1 MNLKN
6 NCVKVI
12 HYQIEKPNSFWLYYM
27 AFDPNFQIDQF
38 KLNSEILIRTVKL
51 TNSNWT
57 VKLLVLLPGFKVFL
71 PREMFKLY

>member
-1 MNLKN
+1 
-6 NCVKVI
+6 
-12 HYQIEKPNSFWLYYM
+12 M

-38 KLNSEILIRTVKL
+38 KLNTEILIRTFKL

-57 VKLLVLLPGFKVFL
+57 VKLLVLLPRFKVFL

>member
-1 MNLKN
+1 
-6 NCVKVI
+6 
-12 HYQIEKPNSFWLYYM
+12 M

-38 KLNSEILIRTVKL
+38 KLNNEILIRTFKL

-71 PREMFKLY
+71 PREMVKLY

>member
-1 MNLKN
+1 
-6 NCVKVI
+6 
-12 HYQIEKPNSFWLYYM
+12 M

-38 KLNSEILIRTVKL
+38 KLNNEILIRTFKL

-57 VKLLVLLPGFKVFL
+57 VKLLVLLPRFKVFL